1 MSSDKKSPAVPLSL
15 EYQEANRLHLAILD
29 MQDARKYL
37 HAHEVLRAAGGAAP
51 DVDETLYEA
60 LIIAAIVAYCR
71 PFSWNRGDGHALPKL
86 SIEKFRWG
94 LSSNPVL
101 SDLHELVCYKR
112 GKFVAHADWQERS
125 TEIVGMTA
133 YSVTRTFSRPDLMEG
148 LKIFEFLAL
157 TEAVEDE
164 CGYQAAALQ
173 HRMYREANP

>member
-71 PFSWNRGDGHALPKL
+71 PFSWNRGDGHALVRSARTRLLQKGKVRCPCRL
-86 SIEKFRWG
+86 ARALNRNSGNDSLQCHQDFFTSRSNGGFEDFRIFSAYR
-94 LSSNPVL
+94 SSGRRMRVPSSSPSTPHVQ
-101 SDLHELVCYKR
+101 R
-112 GKFVAHADWQERS
+112 G
-125 TEIVGMTA
+125 
-133 YSVTRTFSRPDLMEG
+133 
-148 LKIFEFLAL
+148 
-157 TEAVEDE
+157 
-164 CGYQAAALQ
+164 
-173 HRMYREANP
+173 